1 MAKVPKEV
9 AKKAE
14 RKGAVFGARET
25 KKQSDPIRPVDLLE
39 SVFHGDTGA
48 LFAALGPRGKNVAKV
63 ATKKERTFSRG
74 VSGRLSMAEKA
85 AKSKVK

>member
-14 RKGAVFGARET
+14 RKGAVFGAHKT

-39 SVFHGDTGA
+39 SVFHGGTKA
-48 LFAALGPRGKNVAKV
+48 LFAALSRRGKNAAKV

-74 VSGRLSMAEKA
+74 VSGRLSMVEKP
-85 AKSKVK
+85 AKSKNK